1 MGADGYE
8 GTHGQG
14 RTHVGT
20 PTPAMTGP
28 TESAAVPVQGRQTN
42 QRGEGRAAQGA
53 SRWERAS
60 ARPRTHR
67 ADTGHT
73 AQEILTRA
81 PDRPGP
87 PRRITI
93 VVQGCQARSA
103 PRAMGLEI
111 RLKASRR
118 TPKTVLLRRP
128 HGDAL
133 PPPGQERPPVLRV
146 CVGHRT
152 RRRTDGRRT
161 VRPRAGSERL
171 SRGQRARGRGDSAPL
186 PWMDHHDGQGR
197 GSQRRNDRTLQTS
210 CGFEHNQG
218 GTDGV

>member
-28 TESAAVPVQGRQTN
+28 TESAAVPVQGRQTD
-42 QRGEGRAAQGA
+42 QRGEVLAAQGA
-53 SRWERAS
+53 SRWEIES
-60 ARPRTHR
+60 ERPRTHR

-103 PRAMGLEI
+103 PRAMGLDI

-152 RRRTDGRRT
+152 RRRTDGVSPRDQ
-161 VRPRAGSERL
+161 VGDAVLLVGDRPAGPRGTQGHSTMGLGHIATHTEL
-171 SRGQRARGRGDSAPL
+171 S
-186 PWMDHHDGQGR
+186 
-197 GSQRRNDRTLQTS
+197 
-210 CGFEHNQG
+210 
-218 GTDGV
+218 